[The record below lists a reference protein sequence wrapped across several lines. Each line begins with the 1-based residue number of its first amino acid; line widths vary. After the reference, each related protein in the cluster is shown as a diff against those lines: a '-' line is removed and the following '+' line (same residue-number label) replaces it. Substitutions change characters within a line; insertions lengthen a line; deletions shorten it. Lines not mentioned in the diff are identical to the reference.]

1 MLKVLDGVYLAK
13 LIDRE
18 VALTVKLDQLG
29 DELFPFQASIS
40 MRHP

>member
-1 MLKVLDGVYLAK
+1 MLKILDGIYLAK

-29 DELFPFQASIS
+29 DELFPFHTGISI
-40 MRHP
+40 RHP